1 MGNISDLI
9 SNCKKELKKRKL
21 KKVGYCCKCGDCC
34 KYAGGMSFDMNN
46 IYDFE
51 VNKRK
56 RKQCYAFNH
65 NTNKCKHHKN
75 KKWIC
80 KCWPMLP
87 EHIEKFPRC
96 TYKFEKIC

>member
-46 IYDFE
+46 IYDL
-51 VNKRK
+51 
-56 RKQCYAFNH
+56 
-65 NTNKCKHHKN
+65 
-75 KKWIC
+75 I
-80 KCWPMLP
+80 
-87 EHIEKFPRC
+87 
-96 TYKFEKIC
+96 